1 MGALD
6 RLLEQFWS
14 EEFVAEELWL
24 VVGVA
29 TLPLM
34 MLAGALG
41 IEALAGI
48 VMIVGWF
55 LVTPLLMFFGDQI
68 AAALFAEDV
77 EEHDEN
83 DPLAI
88 LRERYARGELT
99 EAEFERRVERLLETE
114 SESAPGERDTL
125 PNEAADSPDRDVSY
139 ER

>member
-6 RLLEQFWS
+6 RLLEQFWT

-55 LVTPLLMFFGDQI
+55 LVTPLLMFFGDQV

-77 EEHDEN
+77 EERDEN

-125 PNEAADSPDRDVSY
+125 PNEAADSLDRDVSY

>member
-6 RLLEQFWS
+6 RLLEQFWT

-55 LVTPLLMFFGDQI
+55 LVTPLLMFFGDQV

-125 PNEAADSPDRDVSY
+125 PNEAADSLDRDVSY

>member
-1 MGALD
+1 MGVVD
-6 RLLEQFWS
+6 RLIRQFWT
-14 EEFVAEELWL
+14 EEFVAEELWF
-24 VVGVA
+24 VVAVA

-34 MLAGALG
+34 MLTGALG

-55 LVTPLLMFFGDQI
+55 LVTPLLLFFGDRI
-68 AAALFAEDV
+68 AAALFAEDAA
-77 EEHDEN
+77 DDDDD

-114 SESAPGERDTL
+114 GGSAPGERDSPSDGT
-125 PNEAADSPDRDVSY
+125 ADSADRDVSY

>member
-6 RLLEQFWS
+6 RLIEQFWT
-14 EEFVAEELWL
+14 EEFVAEELWF
-24 VVGVA
+24 VVAVA

-34 MLAGALG
+34 MLAGVLG
-41 IEALAGI
+41 IDALAGI

-55 LVTPLLMFFGDQI
+55 LATPLLLFFGDRI
-68 AAALFAEDV
+68 AEALFDEDATG
-77 EEHDEN
+77 DDDD

-114 SESAPGERDTL
+114 GESAPGESDSF
-125 PNEAADSPDRDVSY
+125 PNGTADSADRDVSY